1 MTNNKYVIVLRHGP
15 THSNETINY
24 NSFVDFTSD
33 LIVYLT
39 NFLSSK
45 GLDVKNITPKIY
57 TSPYSRCKDTGKLLT
72 SYLEVIRQNK
82 KVKIETDEGVKR
94 WDSKHETREM
104 SIKRATNYGGQIY
117 KKVSEKNEPCVYI
130 YVSHSSVIPGL
141 ISGIVGR
148 KLKKI
153 KLHAAC
159 LSIINI
165 NERELE
171 VFNKSF
177 KKN

>member
-24 NSFVDFTSD
+24 NSFVNFISEM
-33 LIVYLT
+33 VVFLT

-45 GLDVKNITPKIY
+45 GLDVNNVTPKIY
-57 TSPYSRCKDTGKLLT
+57 TSPYPRCKDTGKLLA
-72 SYLEVIRQNK
+72 SYLEVIRNNK
-82 KVKIETDEGVKR
+82 KVKVDIDEGVKR
-94 WDSKHETREM
+94 WDSKNETREM
-104 SIKRATNYGGQIY
+104 SIKRANNYGGQIY
-117 KKVSEKNEPCVYI
+117 KKVGAKTEACVYI
-130 YVSHSSVIPGL
+130 YVSHSSIIPGL

-153 KLHAAC
+153 KLHTAC

-165 NERELE
+165 NDRELE
-171 VFNKSF
+171 IFNKSF
-177 KKN
+177 N

>member
-24 NSFVDFTSD
+24 NSFVNFTSD

-39 NFLSSK
+39 NFLSNK
-45 GLDVKNITPKIY
+45 GLNINNITPKIY
-57 TSPYSRCKDTGKLLT
+57 TSPFPRCKDTGKLLA
-72 SYLEVIRQNK
+72 SYLEVLRNNK
-82 KVKIETDEGVKR
+82 KINVGTDEGVKR
-94 WDSKHETREM
+94 WDAKNETREM
-104 SIKRATNYGGQIY
+104 SIKRANNYGNNIF
-117 KKVSEKNEPCVYI
+117 KKITEKNDPCVYI
-130 YVSHSSVIPGL
+130 YVSHSSVIPSL

-153 KLHAAC
+153 KLHTAC

-177 KKN
+177 KE